1 MRARAIIII
10 FSICCGCCC
19 SDRSLVSAA
28 RLRRQ
33 VVQPVWLM
41 RPDLL
46 PSAQAAKVNVTPQKL
61 EEVAALR
68 ATIQKAVNDGTYV
81 VAASPQQFISSLGQP
96 TNPLAAG
103 AQFPMPV
110 LPAFPTWLRPG

>member
-1 MRARAIIII
+1 MRARTIIII
-10 FSICCGCCC
+10 FTICCSSCC
-19 SDRSLVSAA
+19 SDQSLVSAA

-46 PSAQAAKVNVTPQKL
+46 PSAQAAKVNVTPQKI

-68 ATIQKAVNDGTYV
+68 ATIQKAINDGTYV
-81 VAASPQQFISSLGQP
+81 VDASPQQFISSLGQA

-103 AQFPMPV
+103 GQLPMPV
-110 LPAFPTWLRPG
+110 LPAWLRPG